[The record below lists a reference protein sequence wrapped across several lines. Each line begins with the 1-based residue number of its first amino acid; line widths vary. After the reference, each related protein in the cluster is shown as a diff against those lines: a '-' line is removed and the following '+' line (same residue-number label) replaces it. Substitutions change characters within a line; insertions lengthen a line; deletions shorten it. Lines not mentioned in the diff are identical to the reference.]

1 MKRKNYRSSLLGLV
15 SHELNTPLTGI
26 YNAIAL
32 LEETHPEEKS
42 LAVLKKSADRLKYT
56 IDNILEAS
64 KADAGLLKVRLSEIS
79 VANVVLMK
87 LQQLSKTIKNA
98 GFLLEKEIEEDLP
111 TVCADSFRIAKV
123 VELIVQNII
132 QFSLVHREQKVQE
145 IPRIKVQVS
154 LEEFAEEFKSTNKGI
169 QVTISTN
176 TAISK
181 EGKEVLEHIFEPF
194 YPWKNV
200 LDRKQEGLGL
210 ELSLAKEIMIAH
222 DGLIWLDDLRFCFAL
237 PLLSRADE
245 LEMVIHNRLYGGLG
259 ILEKLSL
266 LLLKPK
272 QDFDKESATK
282 FAQTVSGLL
291 FRSSDSAFM
300 VPETGEL
307 TVIMDDCHAEA
318 AKKVAERLL
327 HELVEKYPE
336 TAFLWSTATGPD
348 DGSSAEEL
356 LDRARGRWQK

>member
-132 QFSLVHREQKVQE
+132 QFSLVHREQKVQAFINE
-145 IPRIKVQVS
+145 SKMLSTSGKYQEALSS
-154 LEEFAEEFKSTNKGI
+154 LNSVNFPPSNKC
-169 QVTISTN
+169 VLLTLYPNSF
-176 TAISK
+176 SK
-181 EGKEVLEHIFEPF
+181 TSHI
-194 YPWKNV
+194 
-200 LDRKQEGLGL
+200 
-210 ELSLAKEIMIAH
+210 I
-222 DGLIWLDDLRFCFAL
+222 
-237 PLLSRADE
+237 
-245 LEMVIHNRLYGGLG
+245 
-259 ILEKLSL
+259 
-266 LLLKPK
+266 
-272 QDFDKESATK
+272 
-282 FAQTVSGLL
+282 
-291 FRSSDSAFM
+291 
-300 VPETGEL
+300 
-307 TVIMDDCHAEA
+307 
-318 AKKVAERLL
+318 
-327 HELVEKYPE
+327 
-336 TAFLWSTATGPD
+336 
-348 DGSSAEEL
+348 
-356 LDRARGRWQK
+356 